1 MSIRKFKIVT
11 AKKYFKDNQEK
22 TLWQN
27 VGVMTEFIKEDGSV
41 SRKIEIPA
49 IGLDAQVFPFED
61 KKEDRYNAQEGQ
73 PQPTGTLYRAKAMTP
88 EEEYNQYGSKTEM
101 VDEVIDSSEIPY

>member
-1 MSIRKFKIVT
+1 MVKKYNIVV
-11 AKKYFKDNQEK
+11 AKKYLKDNQEK

-27 VGVMTEFIKEDGSV
+27 CGTMTEFIKEDGSV

-61 KKEDRYNAQEGQ
+61 KKEYVQRPTQMQ
-73 PQPTGTLYRAKAMTP
+73 PVKREMTP
-88 EEEYNQYGSKTEM
+88 EEEYNAMTPTSE
-101 VDEVIDSSEIPY
+101 VDEEVINSNEIPY

>member
-1 MSIRKFKIVT
+1 MI
-11 AKKYFKDNQEK
+11 KKYNISKPKQYIKDGVEK

-27 VGVMTEFIKEDGSV
+27 CGTMTEFIKEDGSI

-61 KKEDRYNAQEGQ
+61 KKEYGQ
-73 PQPTGTLYRAKAMTP
+73 RATQTQSVKREMTP
-88 EEEYNQYGSKTEM
+88 EEEYNAMTPTKE
-101 VDEVIDSSEIPY
+101 VDEEIDSSQIPY

>member
-1 MSIRKFKIVT
+1 MV
-11 AKKYFKDNQEK
+11 KKYNISVTKHYTKNGQEK

-49 IGLDAQVFPFED
+49 IGLDAQVFPF
-61 KKEDRYNAQEGQ
+61 KEDDEK
-73 PQPTGTLYRAKAMTP
+73 PFPKAPVKEMTP
-88 EEEYNQYGSKTEM
+88 EEEWEVYGTKKRGR
-101 VDEVIDSSEIPY
+101 